1 MLNIQPDSKQK
12 RMSRGAWSTIIKLGA
27 INVTNRC
34 FLRLEIRQRSLVCAP
49 LLSCLSATNTD
60 SIVADRPWDKLVTTL
75 QFQSVPLSIAFHA
88 YDSHVAIAN
97 EADIIRLVLQI
108 GVAYGGY

>member
-1 MLNIQPDSKQK
+1 
-12 RMSRGAWSTIIKLGA
+12 MSQGAWSTITKLGA

-34 FLRLEIRQRSLVCAP
+34 CLRLGSKQKSLVRAP
-49 LLSCLSATNTD
+49 LLSCLLAIDTD

-97 EADIIRLVLQI
+97 EADIIRSVLQI
-108 GVAYGGY
+108 GVARRGC